1 MLWGIFFSSLCSAC
15 TKMQTRYKELLFIPF
30 PYIPLLLLTPD
41 LSASRPVNT
50 TEQKCPLYSPFAW
63 SVVTSPLHSTVLW
76 LEILEIKRDFT
87 CIHTALE
94 DIDTSLSLTVQIW
107 SCVGQVLALSK
118 HKVKEKNR
126 IKRGGVKRKY
136 KIIKQTQ
143 KRVCTRESLPSC
155 PSDHCALFLPKV
167 RVRWLV
173 VGCDHVG
180 RVPPSHRSRRAL
192 HHHQPDGRLCRLRI
206 RGVLLRGIFAPAVVH
221 NTWYQEDQEQ
231 DNIAGNED
239 AKVQSDGVD
248 LLVVLQKAHGAVF
261 MLGGAEALEEK
272 CLGGL
277 RAMRRRMC
285 RDIPNDPLCPL
296 RSVVLAPPA
305 LHSCCLAP
313 ASRFQTSAADTW
325 LCGKNTLIRA
335 AAPPAPSLC
344 NRWLPLIT

>member
-1 MLWGIFFSSLCSAC
+1 
-15 TKMQTRYKELLFIPF
+15 MQTRYKELLFIPF
-30 PYIPLLLLTPD
+30 PYTPLLLLTPD
-41 LSASRPVNT
+41 LSASWPVNT
-50 TEQKCPLYSPFAW
+50 TEQKCHLYSPFAW
-63 SVVTSPLHSTVLW
+63 SVMTSLLHSTVLW
-76 LEILEIKRDFT
+76 LEILEIKRDFM

-107 SCVGQVLALSK
+107 SCVGPVLALSK
-118 HKVKEKNR
+118 QKRKEKKT
-126 IKRGGVKRKY
+126 KRGGVKRKY
-136 KIIKQTQ
+136 KKNQTNT
-143 KRVCTRESLPSC
+143 KRVFTRVSLLSC
-155 PSDHCALFLPKV
+155 PSDHRALFLPKV

-180 RVPPSHRSRRAL
+180 RLPPSHRSRRAL
-192 HHHQPDGRLCRLRI
+192 HHHQPDGRLRRLWV
-206 RGVLLRGIFAPAVVH
+206 RGVLLCGIFAPAVIH
-221 NTWYQEDQEQ
+221 DTWYQEDQEQ
-231 DNIAGNED
+231 DNVAGNED

-285 RDIPNDPLCPL
+285 RDIPNDPLYPL
-296 RSVVLAPPA
+296 RSVILAPPA
-305 LHSCCLAP
+305 LHPCSLAP
-313 ASRFQTSAADTW
+313 ASRFQTSAVDTW

-344 NRWLPLIT
+344 DRWLPLIT